1 MTTPGCRP
9 RSTSCS
15 AKEDT
20 MEVLIVAIGPLGAGT
35 VALWIAGKYM
45 ED

>member
-1 MTTPGCRP
+1 MK
-9 RSTSCS
+9 
-15 AKEDT
+15 A
-20 MEVLIVAIGPLGAGT
+20 LIVAILIAIGPLGAGT

>member
-1 MTTPGCRP
+1 MK
-9 RSTSCS
+9 
-15 AKEDT
+15 ALI
-20 MEVLIVAIGPLGAGT
+20 VAILIAIVAIGPLGAGT

>member
-1 MTTPGCRP
+1 MK
-9 RSTSCS
+9 
-15 AKEDT
+15 ALI
-20 MEVLIVAIGPLGAGT
+20 VAILIAIVAIGPQGAGT